1 MLHAVFGM
9 IEKLQPPHVSV
20 ETSGGVSYLVSVPL
34 HVYEELEQGK
44 EAKLLL
50 ASHIREDRFDLFGFL
65 TRQDRT
71 LYQALVNLD
80 GIGPKT
86 ALEIC
91 SLPRAL
97 FFTAIV
103 SDDVKMLT
111 SVKGIGKKTAEKL
124 LVDLKQ
130 LLEKHPEWSSE
141 AHLPSADG
149 TRSAS
154 MDSDAVAA
162 LVSLGYDEQSAMRIL
177 RSVPSTV
184 TRTEDRVAAAL
195 RAL

>member
-1 MLHAVFGM
+1 MLNSLTGT
-9 IEKLQPPHVSV
+9 IEKLSPPQVGVGVS
-20 ETSGGVSYLVSVPL
+20 GVSYLVSVPL
-34 HVYEELEQGK
+34 HVYEELSDGK
-44 EAKLLL
+44 EATLYVS
-50 ASHIREDRFDLFGFL
+50 SHIREDRFDLYGFL

-141 AHLPSADG
+141 AALPTHASQG
-149 TRSAS
+149 SAS
-154 MDSDAVAA
+154 HDADALAA
-162 LVSLGYDEQSAMRIL
+162 LVSLGYDEQSALRIL
-177 RSVPSTV
+177 RSVPSSV

-195 RAL
+195 RSL